1 MHNAWYVY
9 MSAEE
14 EIIIQRRPAP
24 RMGKFSSAIYMR
36 IHVGLN
42 SILLVLGARGIGKS
56 YIAMKIGE
64 KMSHGKFSVDDVVF
78 NMEEFLERLKFYE
91 EKRIRWGWIVFDE
104 VGLEIPAREFMK
116 IINKV
121 MSYVAQSFRKTAINL
136 LVVVP
141 HPSMVD
147 LHIRS
152 LADFWVVMKQRG
164 VARIYQNKMNPFR
177 DKPQTPFLNVEL
189 EVGLPSKELCE
200 AYEAKRTEYLSGKYD
215 QYLKEVKHEKEKRQL
230 VDLEERALILSEI
243 KAEFREEKLKKNE
256 LGYEIMTRL
265 NLSQA
270 PAYHL
275 RKQILRDVGEAE
287 EKSA

>member
-1 MHNAWYVY
+1 
-9 MSAEE
+9 MSKIEK
-14 EIIIQRRPAP
+14 P
-24 RMGKFSSAIYMR
+24 RMGKFSSVIYQR

-64 KMSHGKFSVDDVVF
+64 RMGHGKFSVEDIVF
-78 NMEEFLERLKFYE
+78 NMEEFLVRLKYYE
-91 EKRIRWGWIVFDE
+91 EKKIRWAWIVFDE

-116 IINKV
+116 IVNKV
-121 MSYVAQSFRKTAINL
+121 MSYVAQSFRRTAINL
-136 LVVVP
+136 MVVVP

-189 EVGLPSKELCE
+189 EVGLPSAELCE
-200 AYEAKRTEYLSGKYD
+200 DYEAKRAEYLSGKYD
-215 QYLKEVKHEKEKRQL
+215 QYLKEVKHEKEKRSL
-230 VDLEERALILSEI
+230 VDLEKRAGVLSEI
-243 KAEFREEKLKKNE
+243 KARVKSGELKKE
-256 LGYEIMTRL
+256 EIAYEIMTRL
-265 NLSQA
+265 KLSQA

-275 RKQILRDVGEAE
+275 RKVILNELEMAE
-287 EKSA
+287 KE